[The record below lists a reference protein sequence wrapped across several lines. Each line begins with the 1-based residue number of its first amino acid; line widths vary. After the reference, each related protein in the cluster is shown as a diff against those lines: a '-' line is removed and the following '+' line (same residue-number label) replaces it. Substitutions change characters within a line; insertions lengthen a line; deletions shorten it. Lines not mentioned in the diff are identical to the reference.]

1 MHECNDNLKKTA
13 QYSHCQWEAV
23 TFVNGGCYECECLD
37 PTLCL
42 FPLQEVD
49 GESLLTLDP
58 EMMVKLM
65 GLKTGPALRI
75 YRKINDLK
83 KQFGTGSNSDN

>member
-1 MHECNDNLKKTA
+1 MSSLSYQSAIFYCGYYDVVH
-13 QYSHCQWEAV
+13 
-23 TFVNGGCYECECLD
+23 
-37 PTLCL
+37 TLQCHSL
-42 FPLQEVD
+42 FLCDLSYHNYNSCVQEVD
-49 GESLLTLDP
+49 GESLLSLDP

-83 KQFGTGSNSDN
+83 KQFGAANSSDS